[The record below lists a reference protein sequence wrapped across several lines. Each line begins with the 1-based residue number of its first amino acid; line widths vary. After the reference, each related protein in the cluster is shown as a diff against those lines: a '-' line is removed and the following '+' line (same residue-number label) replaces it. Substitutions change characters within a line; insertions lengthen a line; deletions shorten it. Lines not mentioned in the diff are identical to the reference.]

1 MNKEPYKRQ
10 PGDYE
15 IRLLKDGRMVLVG
28 PDQTLLDM
36 AKGLSSPAS
45 GVPHKERNTHDSATT
60 GSASVTPSPE
70 EGTSQAH
77 HE

>member
-1 MNKEPYKRQ
+1 MNKTPYKRQ

-28 PDQTLLDM
+28 PDQTLLEI
-36 AKGLSSPAS
+36 AKDLSDPTPD
-45 GVPHKERNTHDSATT
+45 VTHKERNTDDSATT
-60 GSASVTPSPE
+60 GSASVASSKKETTAQE
-70 EGTSQAH
+70 Q

>member
-36 AKGLSSPAS
+36 AKDLSSPTPGAR
-45 GVPHKERNTHDSATT
+45 HKERNTHDSATT
-60 GSASVTPSPE
+60 GSASVTSSPNKATAE
-70 EGTSQAH
+70 EH
-77 HE
+77 HD

>member
-1 MNKEPYKRQ
+1 MNKTPYKRQ

-28 PDQTLLDM
+28 PDQTLLDI
-36 AKGLSSPAS
+36 AKEMSEPT
-45 GVPHKERNTHDSATT
+45 PDMPPKERNADDSGTT
-60 GSASVTPSPE
+60 GSAAATTSPKKAK
-70 EGTSQAH
+70 TQKQ

>member
-1 MNKEPYKRQ
+1 MNKTPYKRQ

-28 PDQTLLDM
+28 PDQSLLEI
-36 AKGLSSPAS
+36 AKELSEPT
-45 GVPHKERNTHDSATT
+45 PDTPPKERTPHDSGTAGSASATT
-60 GSASVTPSPE
+60 
-70 EGTSQAH
+70 SQEDTATQEP

>member
-1 MNKEPYKRQ
+1 MNRTPYKRQ

-28 PDQTLLDM
+28 PDQSLLEIAKELSEPTLDM
-36 AKGLSSPAS
+36 P
-45 GVPHKERNTHDSATT
+45 PKERTTHDSGTT
-60 GSASVTPSPE
+60 GSASAT
-70 EGTSQAH
+70 TSQDQAKTQEQ